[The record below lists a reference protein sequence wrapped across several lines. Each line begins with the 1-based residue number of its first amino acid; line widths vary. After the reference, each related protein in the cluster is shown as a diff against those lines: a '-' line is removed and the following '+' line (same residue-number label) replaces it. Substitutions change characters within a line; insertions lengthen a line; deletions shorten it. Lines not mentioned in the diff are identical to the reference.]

1 MPLTNKKI
9 DGLKPRDKPYKASDA
24 HGLFIAVLPSGIKS
38 WRYLYKVGDKHKTK
52 TFGQYPQVGVAEA
65 RQLLIDFK
73 QELKKVNDESLMT
86 MEDLCREW
94 LVYKSPQLVNLKH
107 RQQVQYRVDT
117 FILPDLRKRAI
128 GSLKRSDFVDVVKK
142 VQAQGIVETSH
153 RVASILSQVMDY
165 AVDIGKIESHAANGL
180 SRVLNAPKSKHMNC
194 IDVGNIQKLIEDISS
209 YDEPL
214 VRNALLFACVTFV
227 RTNELRYMTWNEIVD
242 DKFWVIPKERM
253 KLKKLHVVPLSEFSL
268 KLLDN
273 IRTINADYDYVLQSP
288 TKRNSPISEN
298 TMLFALYRLGY
309 RHLMTVHGFRALA
322 STILNEQS
330 PFRHDVIER
339 QLAHKETDQVRL
351 AYNRAEYL
359 DERIKLMDWYSS
371 LVSAYVK

>member
-1 MPLTNKKI
+1 
-9 DGLKPRDKPYKASDA
+9 
-24 HGLFIAVLPSGIKS
+24 
-38 WRYLYKVGDKHKTK
+38 
-52 TFGQYPQVGVAEA
+52 
-65 RQLLIDFK
+65 
-73 QELKKVNDESLMT
+73 MT

-194 IDVGNIQKLIEDISS
+194 IDVSNIQKLIEDISS

-214 VRNALLFACVTFV
+214 VKNALLFACVTFV